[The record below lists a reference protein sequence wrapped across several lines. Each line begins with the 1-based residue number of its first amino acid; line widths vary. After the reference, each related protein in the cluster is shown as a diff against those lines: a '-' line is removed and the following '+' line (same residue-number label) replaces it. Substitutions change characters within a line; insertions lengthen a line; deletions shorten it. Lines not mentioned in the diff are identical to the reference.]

1 MIAVLLLLALA
12 SAAAVQAA
20 TEPPSKQ
27 PLQDVPS
34 AAGPEAARAL
44 RAGGL
49 CTLCHPEVRVEFQR
63 SIHSNEDVGCVSCHG
78 GDPTTTDVGRAHA
91 KDFRGRIRRRDVPE
105 LCASCHADPQR
116 MRAYNLPTDQLA
128 LYRTSGHG
136 MRLAQGN
143 DKVAVCVDCHGVHDI
158 LRTRDPASSVFVLNI
173 PRTCAKCHKEPY
185 ADYEGSVHG
194 QALLAKGNLS
204 APDCSRCH
212 GAHGAA
218 PPGFGD
224 VDKVCGQCHE
234 TTREY
239 FREGPHDTALQQ
251 AGLPECASCH
261 GNHAIRNPDVTRMET
276 MCLQCHDQGSS
287 QVELAMQMKTLHEG
301 ATQELEAA
309 RKIVEEAAEVPL
321 YVEDYRARLQE
332 GSSALIESLPV
343 MHSMDLR
350 RVEGLTSRARAI
362 GEEVESELGGKIQ
375 ERSWRRVGL
384 MIFWFYLLV
393 TIAILVMYRKRTSRE
408 ARS

>member
-1 MIAVLLLLALA
+1 
-12 SAAAVQAA
+12 
-20 TEPPSKQ
+20 
-27 PLQDVPS
+27 
-34 AAGPEAARAL
+34 
-44 RAGGL
+44 
-49 CTLCHPEVRVEFQR
+49 
-63 SIHSNEDVGCVSCHG
+63 
-78 GDPTTTDVGRAHA
+78 
-91 KDFRGRIRRRDVPE
+91 
-105 LCASCHADPQR
+105 
-116 MRAYNLPTDQLA
+116 
-128 LYRTSGHG
+128 
-136 MRLAQGN
+136 
-143 DKVAVCVDCHGVHDI
+143 
-158 LRTRDPASSVFVLNI
+158 
-173 PRTCAKCHKEPY
+173 
-185 ADYEGSVHG
+185 VHG
-194 QALLAKGNLS
+194 QALLSKGNLS
-204 APDCSRCH
+204 APDCARCH

-239 FREGPHDTALQQ
+239 FREGPHDTVLQQ

-261 GNHAIRNPDVTRMET
+261 GNHAIRNPDIAQIET

-287 QVELAMQMKTLHEG
+287 QVELAQQMKTLHEG

-309 RKIVEEAAEVPL
+309 RRIVDEAAEVPL

-362 GEEVESELGGKIQ
+362 GEEVESELGGKLQ
-375 ERSWRRVGL
+375 ERTWRRVGL

-393 TIAILVMYRKRTSRE
+393 TIGILVRNRNRASRG
-408 ARS
+408 AGA